1 MKLSLDQFKNKQE
14 IMFNATGNEASDAII
29 SDDDTHRV
37 TGGDRELGQPLYE
50 QKYEGMWQQAGM
62 LLNNLR

>member
-14 IMFNATGNEASDAII
+14 IMFNATGNEVSDAII

-37 TGGDRELGQPLYE
+37 TGGDKSMGQPLYE
-50 QKYEGMWQQAGM
+50 TKHEGIWVKANI
-62 LLNNLR
+62 LLDNLK